1 MKNIRIFL
9 SENLH
14 FLVVNFLVYLNR
26 HVFVMLLVN
35 IAIIIDFVL
44 SSVVPGNI

>member
-14 FLVVNFLVYLNR
+14 FLVAKFSVYLHR
-26 HVFVMLLVN
+26 RVFVMNRGAAVIIKCANLVAVILN
-35 IAIIIDFVL
+35 
-44 SSVVPGNI
+44 